1 MAAVFN
7 LKENSTGDLE
17 VTVSGEE
24 WSNAVDKAFKK
35 LANKISIPGFRKGK
49 VPAQMLEKYVS
60 ENERMMQ
67 AVEDNMN
74 AWLIAGMQ
82 EANVEPISRP
92 SVDIKSMDAMGVT
105 LVYTFEVMPEVKL
118 GNYVGLDYAVKETV
132 VTDEEFDNEINRM
145 RKTYAEMV
153 TVDGEAENGDTVVI
167 DYTGLKDGVEF
178 DGGKAEGHN
187 LVLGSKSFIPGFED
201 QLVGA
206 KAGEDREVNVT
217 FPEDYFAEELKG
229 AAVVFKV
236 HVHEVKREV
245 LPELNDDFAAD
256 VNIPG
261 VETVDEL
268 KAKVRER
275 LETSKKNAA
284 EREADEA
291 LMLEVSNSSEVEIPE
306 TLVRE
311 EEQNMVNQMAGR
323 IQQFGMNFN
332 DYLKAMGKT
341 VEQLMEDYKE
351 DATKS
356 VKLRLVLEAIAKQE
370 NLVATDEQVEEE
382 FKKIA
387 DEYQMEVSKVKEA
400 LDAEL
405 IKKDLSVSLAVD
417 FVKDKANKTVV
428 KAEENSAE

>member
-201 QLVGA
+201 QLVGV
-206 KAGEDREVNVT
+206 KAGEDRDVNVT

-236 HVHEVKREV
+236 HVSEVKREV

-256 VNIPG
+256 VNIPS

-275 LETSKKNAA
+275 LETSKKDAA

-306 TLVRE
+306 TLVKE

-341 VEQLMEDYKE
+341 VEELMEDYKE

-382 FKKIA
+382 FQKIA

-417 FVKDKANKTVV
+417 FIKDKANKTVV

>member
-245 LPELNDDFAAD
+245 LPELNDDFSAD

-306 TLVRE
+306 TLVKE

>member
-201 QLVGA
+201 QLIGVKTGDV
-206 KAGEDREVNVT
+206 KDVNVT
-217 FPEDYFAEELKG
+217 FPEDYQAKDLAG
-229 AAVVFKV
+229 QDAVFTVTV
-236 HVHEVKREV
+236 HDIKYKER
-245 LPELNDDFAAD
+245 PEINDDLIKQLKRD
-256 VNIPG
+256 G
-261 VETVDEL
+261 VETVEKFKEVTKEDLTKE
-268 KAKVRER
+268 RER
-275 LETSKKNAA
+275 QA
-284 EREADEA
+284 EDKFT
-291 LMLEVSNSSEVEIPE
+291 SEVIKAASDNATVDIPTVMIE
-306 TLVRE
+306 NEVDSE
-311 EEQNMVNQMAGR
+311 Y
-323 IQQFGMNFN
+323 QQFVQRMQQSGF
-332 DYLKAMGKT
+332 T
-341 VEQLMEDYKE
+341 VEQYYQATGQTEEDMKAQMRPEATDRVKNSLVLQAIVKAENIEISQEDVDKEYKE
-351 DATKS
+351 MSELYKMD
-356 VKLRLVLEAIAKQE
+356 VNQIKQ
-370 NLVATDEQVEEE
+370 LLPAYQVR
-382 FKKIA
+382 A
-387 DEYQMEVSKVKEA
+387 DLAQQKA
-400 LDAEL
+400 LEL
-405 IKKDLSVSLAVD
+405 IKTSV
-417 FVKDKANKTVV
+417 K
-428 KAEENSAE
+428 